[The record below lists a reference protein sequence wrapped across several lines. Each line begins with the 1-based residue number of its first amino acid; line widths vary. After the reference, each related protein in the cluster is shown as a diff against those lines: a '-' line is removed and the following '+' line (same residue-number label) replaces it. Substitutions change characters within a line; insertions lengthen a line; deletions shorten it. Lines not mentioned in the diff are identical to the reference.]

1 LAHPPGQGLGPE
13 SLKGDLQRLYS
24 DLDRVDRDLS
34 PELHAE
40 VEEMRRSVES
50 LGGCFVAN
58 TLVHTDRGLRAIQHL
73 RPGER
78 VLSQPQGRG
87 RLGWRRIGKTFV
99 FKDQPVWLLRFRRAS
114 GEQDFLHG
122 TPNHPFWVSREGW
135 TALQNLRPGN
145 ALELSN
151 GATATVL
158 SAHNTGHTATVYN
171 MEVDGFHTYYVGEAG
186 VWVHNADC
194 RKPSDQSA
202 EISNAER
209 RVFDPSTVDGFIDGR
224 LAKFEAEGRKKV
236 FLLGEG
242 QNHVAKIAKEL
253 GFVQARQIWAP
264 SMDFTRYVSVDKKLP
279 SDLQRISIDYNKYL
293 IEKLYAAG
301 YEFRTVGPLAAS
313 GEVVSPWYQAEV
325 DVLLGLGV
333 KPKWVKNSR

>member
-1 LAHPPGQGLGPE
+1 
-13 SLKGDLQRLYS
+13 
-24 DLDRVDRDLS
+24 
-34 PELHAE
+34 
-40 VEEMRRSVES
+40 MRRSVES

-87 RLGWRRIGKTFV
+87 RLAWRRIGKTFV

-194 RKPSDQSA
+194 GARSRELNVGDVHKQSGHKVLAKIPFAESVDSRAGMPKASPSGEPPEMHYYENPGTHDPYGGRENYKQDKSVLPKDHVELFMQSKPFVMGNGSVALFVKDSKGQIHRFEESLGT
-202 EISNAER
+202 ESGRPIFHWSG
-209 RVFDPSTVDGFIDGR
+209 SIDGR
-224 LAKFEAEGRKKV
+224 FLNGKPRK
-236 FLLGEG
+236 L
-242 QNHVAKIAKEL
+242 
-253 GFVQARQIWAP
+253 
-264 SMDFTRYVSVDKKLP
+264 SVD
-279 SDLQRISIDYNKYL
+279 S
-293 IEKLYAAG
+293 
-301 YEFRTVGPLAAS
+301 
-313 GEVVSPWYQAEV
+313 VVR
-325 DVLLGLGV
+325 
-333 KPKWVKNSR
+333 KFFKWKQ